1 MSCFAHEVLV
11 LKASYRKSVGGYFFY
26 VVVPSIKDR
35 DISLMHDQDFS
46 TRNRAEHMQ
55 RSVPAS
61 PTSSEDLPGIQIA
74 LNAVN
79 QIRAQSHFDATY
91 IVSTA
96 DVELVA

>member
-46 TRNRAEHMQ
+46 TRNRTEHMPE
-55 RSVPAS
+55 SEVAD
-61 PTSSEDLPGIQIA
+61 SEDLPGIQIA

-79 QIRAQSHFDATY
+79 QIHARSYFDAVY

-96 DVELVA
+96 DVELFA